1 MQTTS
6 SAQSFLEELYRSSI
20 GLSGFFDRV
29 YPISET
35 YSSYPLE
42 NVIQET
48 DSRLRVELALAGFDR
63 SEIKVYTENGKLYVE
78 GTRQSKPDE
87 KYLVRNIAQR
97 SFRWGRVLQEQLQV
111 DSVSFVN
118 GILKITLNRHTP
130 EHELRKEYTF

>member
-1 MQTTS
+1 MQL
-6 SAQSFLEELYRSSI
+6 AHHSFFDDLYKGSI
-20 GLSGFFDRV
+20 GLDGFFDRV
-29 YPISET
+29 YSISET
-35 YSSYPLE
+35 YNSYPLE
-42 NVIQET
+42 NIIQET

-87 KYLVRNIAQR
+87 KYIVRNINQR

-130 EHELRKEYTF
+130 EHELRKEYSF

>member
-1 MQTTS
+1 MQL
-6 SAQSFLEELYRSSI
+6 AHSFFDDLYKGSI
-20 GLSGFFDRV
+20 ALDGFFDRV

-35 YSSYPLE
+35 YNSYPTE
-42 NVIQET
+42 DVIQET

-78 GTRQSKPDE
+78 GTLQSKPDE

-97 SFRWGRVLQEQLQV
+97 NFRWGRVLQEQLQV

-130 EHELRKEYTF
+130 EHELRKEYSF